1 MSQIRKQK
9 SAQDVL
15 DDFYGKG
22 SIVIPVDVVGI
33 AESYN
38 IQVTKA
44 QFNPP
49 YNESVFGY
57 IQKAGSK
64 TKIVVNA
71 ENALNRRRFT
81 VGHEL
86 GHYFQHNGSDL
97 KYLDLRSTATT
108 PEEAKA
114 NEFAADLLMPEVE
127 VKREY
132 SKLLFPTAAQLA
144 RTFAVSEEAMR
155 IRLKKLKLQFI
166 GENH

>member
-1 MSQIRKQK
+1 MSQTKKQK

-22 SIVIPVDVVGI
+22 NIIIPVDVVGI
-33 AESYN
+33 AERHD

-44 QFNPP
+44 MFNPP
-49 YNESVFGY
+49 YNENVFGY
-57 IQKAGSK
+57 IQKTGSK

-86 GHYFQHNGSDL
+86 GHYFQHDGADL
-97 KYLDLRSTATT
+97 KYLDLRSTKTT
-108 PEEAKA
+108 SEEAKA
-114 NEFAADLLMPEVE
+114 NEFAADLLMPEAE
-127 VKREY
+127 LRREY
-132 SKLLFPTAAQLA
+132 SKLMFPTAAQLA